1 MKLDKGMT
9 VGALPIK
16 ALRDFLREAP
26 VSSFSTDFAEAKLG
40 MTPEEAVAFFKLL
53 ETEGWIELHPR
64 FQHEEPK
71 RFQTSMKGN
80 ALCLAKFV
88 PRISRARA
96 DEIVAGF
103 KQRCAQVNS
112 DPYYLCSV
120 KKAVAFGSYA
130 GDSPDVGDIDLFV
143 WLEDK
148 EKDRAKAT
156 SLCRKR
162 AAEKGKP
169 WWQWSYAE
177 EEIRIFLKGRSPY
190 ISFSPPDADL
200 KLADKLV
207 TLFEGLT

>member
-9 VGALPIK
+9 IGALPVK
-16 ALRDFLREAP
+16 AVRDFLRETP
-26 VSSFSTDFAEAKLG
+26 DTSFSTDFAEDKLG
-40 MTPEEAVAFFKLL
+40 MTPDEAVAFFKLL
-53 ETEGWIELHPR
+53 EAEGLIELHPD

-71 RFQTSMKGN
+71 RFQTSIKGN

-88 PRISRARA
+88 LRISRARA

-130 GDSPDVGDIDLFV
+130 GDSPDVGDIDIFV
-143 WLEDK
+143 WLEEK

-156 SLCRKR
+156 RLCRER
-162 AAEKGKP
+162 AEAKGKS
-169 WWQWSYAE
+169 WQWSYAYE
-177 EEIRIFLKGRSPY
+177 ETLRFLKARPPY
-190 ISFSPPDADL
+190 LSFSRSDADL
-200 KLADKLV
+200 ELADKLV
-207 TLFEGLT
+207 TLFEGVT